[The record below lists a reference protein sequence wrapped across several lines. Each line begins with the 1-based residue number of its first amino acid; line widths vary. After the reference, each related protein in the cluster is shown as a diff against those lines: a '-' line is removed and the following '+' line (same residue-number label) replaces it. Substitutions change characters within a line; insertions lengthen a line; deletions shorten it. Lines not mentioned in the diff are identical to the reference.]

1 MGHCCF
7 IAVYISF
14 TPLVQLFNTTLR
26 YLWRQKGSS
35 LSSNSHVPK
44 TTSWAFTEFYLYI
57 FKSTTL
63 YTPCAVEVV
72 LAQAA
77 ASGDHGMIKP
87 EGRAAVPVYTAFISI
102 ITVEQ
107 KVSPQKADERDFT
120 KINLGLE
127 TTIKY
132 VISCGFGLFLD

>member
-26 YLWRQKGSS
+26 YLWRQKGSC
-35 LSSNSHVPK
+35 LSSNPHVPK
-44 TTSWAFTEFYLYI
+44 ANRWAFTEFYLYI
-57 FKSTTL
+57 FKSTF

-72 LAQAA
+72 LTQAA
-77 ASGDHGMIKP
+77 ASVDHGMIKP
-87 EGRAAVPVYTAFISI
+87 EGRAAVPVHTAFISI

-107 KVSPQKADERDFT
+107 KVSPQKDDERDFT
-120 KINLGLE
+120 KIISGIE
-127 TTIKY
+127 MTHKY
-132 VISCGFGLFLD
+132 VISCGFGLFLN